1 MDDTSLMHLILTC
14 EHGGNQV
21 PRAYRVCFT
30 HAQQMLATH
39 RGYDI
44 GALSLAQSLAHH
56 FTAPLHSS
64 KVTRLLIELNRSL
77 HHRSLFSEF
86 TAGLASET
94 KRQIIDTFYL
104 PYRTQVET
112 AIRETVGKKRQVL
125 HVSVHTFT
133 PQLNEQ
139 VRVADVGL
147 LYSPQRTNENVF
159 AKSWQ
164 TAIRDV
170 FPNWTVRRNYPYRGS
185 SDGFTTYLRTQ
196 FSPDLYLGL
205 ELEVNQKHAAN
216 ARFWRSTVARGVA
229 ESLET
234 ALRRHS

>member
-1 MDDTSLMHLILTC
+1 MHLILTC

-21 PRAYRVCFT
+21 PRSYRVCFT
-30 HAQQMLATH
+30 HAQPILVTH

-44 GALSLAQSLAHH
+44 GALSLARALALH
-56 FTAPLHSS
+56 FEAPLHSS

-77 HHRSLFSEF
+77 HHRNLFSEF
-86 TAGLASET
+86 TVGLATET
-94 KRQIIDTFYL
+94 KQQIINTFYL
-104 PYRTQVET
+104 PYRTQVEQ
-112 AIRETVGKKRQVL
+112 AIRETGGPQRPVL

-147 LYSPQRTNENVF
+147 LYSPQRTREAVF
-159 AKSWQ
+159 CKRWQ
-164 TAIRDV
+164 SAMREAV
-170 FPNWTVRRNYPYRGS
+170 PNWTVRRNYPYRGS

-216 ARFWRSTVARGVA
+216 ARFWRSTVARGIA
-229 ESLET
+229 ASLET
-234 ALRRHS
+234 ALRIHS